1 MNLTNSRVYFHIK
14 NQISN
19 SFNQFNSVL
28 DWASIPGRSRGSG
41 ARLPRHREQW
51 PMYCGFVIKL
61 SRDSYA
67 KRIREEVSKVSGRP
81 IGNQGPGLD
90 R

>member
-1 MNLTNSRVYFHIK
+1 MHFP
-14 NQISN
+14 N
-19 SFNQFNSVL
+19 SFNLIYPSL
-28 DWASIPGRSRGSG
+28 DGASIPRKAQGPG
-41 ARLPRHREQW
+41 ASFQRLREQW

>member
-1 MNLTNSRVYFHIK
+1 M
-14 NQISN
+14 
-19 SFNQFNSVL
+19 
-28 DWASIPGRSRGSG
+28 D
-41 ARLPRHREQW
+41 
-51 PMYCGFVIKL
+51 CGFVIKL

-90 R
+90 LHAREPVRRTDHRIKILRLWF